1 MSFQKKYLKYKNK
14 YFALKNQFGNGKYS
28 NISFEELSKLQLT
41 PLCENEAL
49 KRYLYKSNKCPDY
62 IFESTVPLTPVPSII
77 SIKCWKS
84 TNVLPDINC
93 EINDSENK
101 SSQATI
107 FNKAPSY
114 YTPDDIRRNDEF
126 EEYLIK
132 SDLNLKKMEKE
143 LEEIRI
149 RNAERSA
156 QRDKEAKEWELY
168 REEQD
173 ARFKELFM
181 EEQEK
186 KNKMK
191 N

>member
-1 MSFQKKYLKYKNK
+1 MSDFKKKYLKYKNK

-28 NISFEELSKLQLT
+28 NISLEELLKLQLT

-62 IFESTVPLTPVPSII
+62 IFESTVPLSPVPSII

-114 YTPDDIRRNDEF
+114 YTPDDIRRNDKF
-126 EEYLIK
+126 EDTLKK
-132 SDLNLKKMEKE
+132 SDLLLKKMDKE
-143 LEEIRI
+143 LEEKRI
-149 RNAERSA
+149 RFAERDA
-156 QRDKEAKEWELY
+156 QRKKQEEEWELY
-168 REEQD
+168 FEKRD
-173 ARFKELFM
+173 ALLKEL
-181 EEQEK
+181 EEKGVITLE
-186 KNKMK
+186 N
-191 N
+191 

>member
-28 NISFEELSKLQLT
+28 NISFEELLKLQLT

-62 IFESTVPLTPVPSII
+62 IFESTVPLTSVPSII

-114 YTPDDIRRNDEF
+114 YTPDDIRRNDEHK
-126 EEYLIK
+126 ELIEK
-132 SDLNLKKMEKE
+132 LQLDSKKRKKE
-143 LEEIRI
+143 LEEKRI
-149 RNAERSA
+149 RYAERKA
-156 QRDKEAKEWELY
+156 KLDKEAKEWELY
-168 REEQD
+168 VEEQD
-173 ARFKELFM
+173 ARRKVIFM
-181 EEQEK
+181 EEEKK

>member
-28 NISFEELSKLQLT
+28 NISFEELLKLQLT

-62 IFESTVPLTPVPSII
+62 IFESTVPLAPVPSII

-126 EEYLIK
+126 EESRRKMDLYLK
-132 SDLNLKKMEKE
+132 QMDKE
-143 LEEIRI
+143 LEEKRI
-149 RNAERSA
+149 RYAERSA

-168 REEQD
+168 FEKRD
-173 ARFKELFM
+173 ALLKEL
-181 EEQEK
+181 EEQE